1 MNRALRA
8 VALLVPL
15 AVLAACATVDEA
27 QMQSYVAL
35 TFDDATLGDGP
46 LLTGTERTARLIA
59 ELDAAGVDEAMFFVT
74 TGNVEREGAAGAQR
88 IGEYAAAGHTLAN
101 HSHAHAGL
109 SRVETADFI
118 ADLDRAAAVL
128 KGFDNVEPWF
138 RYPYLDE
145 GGGPEQRDALREALD
160 ARGLGNGYVTINTF
174 DWALVNLTADAML
187 AGIDVDIDRLRD
199 LYVDVILESTGFYDE
214 LARET
219 LGRSPVHVLLLHE
232 NDLAA
237 LFVGDLVAE
246 LRTRGYEIVPATQ
259 AFTDPIAA
267 REPDTMW
274 LGQGRIAALAREQG
288 ASAGRLEPPAED
300 LGDLER
306 RFNEEVLLEAVQP

>member
-8 VALLVPL
+8 AALLVPL
-15 AVLAACATVDEA
+15 AMLAACATVDEA
-27 QMQSYVAL
+27 QMHRHIAL
-35 TFDDATLGDGP
+35 TFDDVTLGDGP
-46 LLTGTERTARLIA
+46 LLSGTERTARLIT
-59 ELDAAGVDEAMFFVT
+59 ELEAAGVEEAMFFIT
-74 TGNVEREGAAGAQR
+74 TGNVAAEGAAGMERVNQ
-88 IGEYAAAGHTLAN
+88 YAAAGHTLAN

-109 SRVETADFI
+109 SGVETADFI

-128 KGFDNVEPWF
+128 TGLDNVEPWF

-145 GGGPEQRDALREALD
+145 GSGPAQRDALREALA

-199 LYVDVILESTGFYDE
+199 LYVDVILESTVFYDD
-214 LARET
+214 LGRET
-219 LGRSPVHVLLLHE
+219 LGRSPLHVLLLHE

-274 LGQGRIAALAREQG
+274 LGQGRIAALARERG

-300 LGDLER
+300 LGYLER
-306 RFNEEVLLEAVQP
+306 RFNEEVLLEAAQP